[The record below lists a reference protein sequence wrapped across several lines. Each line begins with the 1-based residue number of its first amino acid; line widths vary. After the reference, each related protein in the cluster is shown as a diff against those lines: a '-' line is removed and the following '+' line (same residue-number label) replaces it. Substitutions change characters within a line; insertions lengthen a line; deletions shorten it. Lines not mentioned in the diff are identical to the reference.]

1 MYNAN
6 KYHVNY
12 YQDIFPGRLLYM
24 VLGIDDP
31 QIWLAYLAC
40 VFSALGCMVY
50 GLLNWREGKDEQTVK
65 SSTQKQVTQDQ

>member
-1 MYNAN
+1 
-6 KYHVNY
+6 
-12 YQDIFPGRLLYM
+12 M

-50 GLLNWREGKDEQTVK
+50 GVLNWREGKEAVK
-65 SSTQKQVTQDQ
+65 SSTQKQVIQDQ

>member
-1 MYNAN
+1 MLTSITLTIIR
-6 KYHVNY
+6 
-12 YQDIFPGRLLYM
+12 IFFRKVLYM

-50 GLLNWREGKDEQTVK
+50 GVLNWREGKEEQVVK
-65 SSTQKQVTQDQ
+65 SGTQKQVTQDQ